1 MATGGAS
8 ESTTG
13 TASDDST
20 ETLTVTATN
29 NGEASVIWTFGASVG
44 SDDFEGEWTEQVELT
59 DEADVFTMTV
69 IGDVTVDN
77 EITCTITDSDG
88 KVLEEVTAS
97 DQNSATCTYVDS
109 F

>member
-1 MATGGAS
+1 M
-8 ESTTG
+8 
-13 TASDDST
+13 
-20 ETLTVTATN
+20 
-29 NGEASVIWTFGASVG
+29 G